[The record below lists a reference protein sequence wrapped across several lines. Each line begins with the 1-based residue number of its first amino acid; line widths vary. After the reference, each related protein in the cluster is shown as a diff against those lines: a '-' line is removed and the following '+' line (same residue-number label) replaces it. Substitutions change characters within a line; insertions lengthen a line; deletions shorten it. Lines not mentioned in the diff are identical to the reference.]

1 MQKGIWAPLSSV
13 ITARDPGEGSGVGV
27 EGKGKESGKHKAV
40 IAGAQNPLCKQRQA
54 PSTAKAMKF
63 QLPGNDVHRMHE
75 AGEMQTSFSP

>member
-40 IAGAQNPLCKQRQA
+40 IAGAQNP
-54 PSTAKAMKF
+54 
-63 QLPGNDVHRMHE
+63 
-75 AGEMQTSFSP
+75 